1 MILALAGGVGG
12 AKLADGLYRSL
23 APDALTIVVNTGDD
37 FELYGLRISPDADT
51 VLYTLAGLANPET
64 GWGIAGDTFAT
75 LEMLRRYGEDTWFLL
90 GDRDF
95 ATHIQRTRWLR
106 EGKTP
111 TEVASALATSL
122 GVRARLLPMTDAAV
136 ATRVNTPAGEL
147 AFQDYFVRRHHS
159 DEVLGVRF
167 EGIADAQLTQP
178 LRDAIDQAETI
189 IFCPSNPIVSIGPI
203 LAVAGVRDL
212 LRQARAPR
220 VAISPIVGGQAL
232 RGPADRMLAGL
243 GDEVSAFGVARLYA
257 DVLDGMIIDSA
268 DASLVGRIRDEL
280 HLDVHVT
287 DTVMR
292 VQSDRL
298 RLAQEALQFA
308 QHLARAGKSL

>member
-1 MILALAGGVGG
+1 MIVALAGGVGG
-12 AKLADGLYRSL
+12 AKLADGLYRTV
-23 APDALTIVVNTGDD
+23 APDELTVIVNTGDD

-51 VLYTLAGLANPET
+51 VLYTLTGLANPET

-111 TEVASALATSL
+111 TQVTEALATAL
-122 GVRARLLPMTDAAV
+122 GVHARLLPMCDAPV
-136 ATRVNTPAGEL
+136 ATHVRTPEDEL
-147 AFQDYFVRRHHS
+147 AFQDYFVRRRHQ
-159 DEVLGVRF
+159 DEVLGIRF
-167 EGIADAQLTQP
+167 EGIDEAEPSESVRA
-178 LRDAIDQAETI
+178 AIGQAEAI

-203 LAVAGVRDL
+203 LAIPGMREL
-212 LRQARAPR
+212 IREARVPR
-220 VAISPIVGGQAL
+220 VAISPIVAGQAL

-243 GDEVSAFGVARLYA
+243 GDEVSAFGVAHLYA
-257 DVLDGMIIDSA
+257 DLLDGIIIDEA
-268 DASLVGRIRDEL
+268 DTALAERITSEL
-280 HLDVHVT
+280 HLRVHVT

-292 VQSDRL
+292 TGEDRL
-298 RLAQEALQFA
+298 RLADETLRFA
-308 QHLARAGKSL
+308 QKLGAEKTL